1 MKMNIKLMVSAVIA
15 GGLVFAPALAQ
26 QYVYP
31 AKGQSPEQQ
40 KKDESECNKWAI
52 QQSGY
57 DPAKPPAA
65 APAAPAGAAPGSGV
79 KGAARGAVVGGVVG
93 NVGNVDSSDAAR
105 AGAVVG
111 AARGRQ
117 QSKQQQQAAQQQQQ
131 ASAKAAGPDAYNKA
145 RSACLGG
152 RGYSVK

>member
-1 MKMNIKLMVSAVIA
+1 MKFRLMVSAVIA
-15 GGLVFAPALAQ
+15 GGLAFAPALAQ

-40 KKDESECNKWAI
+40 KKDEYECHAWAV
-52 QQSGY
+52 QQTGF
-57 DPAKPPAA
+57 DPTKPQAA
-65 APAAPAGAAPGSGV
+65 TAPAAPAGAAAGSGAR
-79 KGAARGAVVGGVVG
+79 GAARGAMVGGVVG
-93 NVGNVDSSDAAR
+93 NIGDVDSSDAAR

-111 AARGRQ
+111 AVRGRQ
-117 QSKQQQQAAQQQQQ
+117 QSRQQQQAAQQQQQ
-131 ASAKAAGPDAYNKA
+131 ASAQTSGSGAYDKA

>member
-1 MKMNIKLMVSAVIA
+1 MKLKLMVSAVIA
-15 GGLVFAPALAQ
+15 GGLAFAPALAA

-40 KKDESECNKWAI
+40 KKDEYECHTWAVK
-52 QQSGY
+52 QTGF
-57 DPAKPPAA
+57 DPTKPQAAA
-65 APAAPAGAAPGSGV
+65 APAAPAGAAPGSGAR
-79 KGAARGAVVGGVVG
+79 GAARGAVVGGVVG

-111 AARGRQ
+111 AVRGRQ
-117 QSKQQQQAAQQQQQ
+117 QSRQQQEAAQQQQQ
-131 ASAKAAGPDAYNKA
+131 ASAQGAGPDAYNKA